1 MARKNIHVFSEGGL
15 HTALLV
21 ALLLLILVGVVESWF
36 FTPEGKTPVLW
47 RLDPVVVTAPA
58 SGR

>member
-1 MARKNIHVFSEGGL
+1 MARKNIHVFSGGGL